1 MISKEENV
9 VICYMCLAIIGNE
22 DVLFSQLNPI
32 EMRKQ
37 QHVFS
42 D

>member
-1 MISKEENV
+1 
-9 VICYMCLAIIGNE
+9 MCLAIIGNE

-32 EMRKQ
+32 EMKKQ

-42 D
+42 DQGIRSISADD